1 MSQPAG
7 DVDYGVHGTGYNLR
21 RRTDPEIAAHVH
33 RALGPARRVLNVGAG
48 AGSYEPVGRLVV
60 AIEPST
66 AMIAQRPDPSAP
78 VVRAVAGALPLGDGA
93 VDASMAMVTVHQWPD
108 LTLGLQEMKRVTR
121 GPVVILTFDGPA
133 LRQLW
138 LAEYV
143 PELYDVEESRLP
155 SIESVAERWVRTRWS
170 SRCRCPSTA
179 WTDSPRPS
187 TVGPRP
193 SSTRRPG
200 RPVGLELRRSRG
212 PGRSSCSD
220 WPTIWSAGS
229 GTAATVTFV
238 ARTTSTG
245 PSGWSSG

>member
-1 MSQPAG
+1 LSQPAG

-48 AGSYEPVGRLVV
+48 AGSYEPAGRLVV

-66 AMIAQRPDPSAP
+66 SMIAQRPGSSAP
-78 VVRAVAGALPLGDGA
+78 VVRAVAGALPLGDDA
-93 VDASMAMVTVHQWPD
+93 VDASMATVTVHQWPD

-133 LRQLW
+133 LRTLW

-155 SIESVAERWVRTRWS
+155 GIEAVAGALGPDSVVLPVPVPFHCVDGFTEAFF
-170 SRCRCPSTA
+170 
-179 WTDSPRPS
+179 
-187 TVGPRP
+187 
-193 SSTRRPG
+193 G
-200 RPVGLELRRSRG
+200 RPEAFLDPDVRASQSAWSFVDPEVEEEFVQRLADDLVSGEWDRRYGHLRRQDHFDGALRLVVG
-212 PGRSSCSD
+212 
-220 WPTIWSAGS
+220 
-229 GTAATVTFV
+229 
-238 ARTTSTG
+238 
-245 PSGWSSG
+245 